1 MNNIPQRQTGG
12 AAFRTALLIVT
23 LFQLSLIFAA
33 PAVNADSGQQ
43 AKLDALLESLQ
54 QVKSRL
60 KKNTAKQGKLQQSI
74 ERTETEIGELAGEQ
88 RALSR
93 QQEML
98 AAELAT
104 LVTQQAQLQ
113 ASIDEQKVL
122 VSEHLLKIYK
132 TGNRN
137 PVQLLLE
144 NGNPADIDRQLEYL
158 ARINKARNE
167 LLDNY
172 SDLLDQQR
180 ANERETKVKQA
191 ALAENQQQLAA
202 RKQKLEK
209 LQAERSEAL
218 AGIKDEIGSDKH
230 ELEQLEKDRLAL
242 QMLLDS
248 MSDVMEQAPTVDTDF
263 SGIAQ
268 HREFASAKGQLSWP
282 VKGKLLKP
290 ADSRWQGITI
300 ASREGSSVQAI
311 FPGRVIFSDWFT
323 GQGLLLIVD
332 HGEGYWSLYGRNQSL
347 LKNEG
352 DSVIA
357 GETIAT
363 VGNSGGQT
371 ESALYFEI
379 RHNGKPSNPRQ
390 WCRS

>member
-1 MNNIPQRQTGG
+1 LNNRQQQHNRS
-12 AAFRTALLIVT
+12 AKNWARLFLCVPLLFS
-23 LFQLSLIFAA
+23 LLSTA
-33 PAVNADSGQQ
+33 PANPANPGQQ
-43 AKLDALLESLQ
+43 AELDAVLQNLQ

-60 KKNTAKQGKLQQSI
+60 KKNTTRQSRLQQSI
-74 ERTETEIGELAGEQ
+74 ERTETEIGELASEQ
-88 RALSR
+88 RALSQ
-93 QQEML
+93 QQETL
-98 AAELAT
+98 AAELAA
-104 LVTQQAQLQ
+104 LAEQQIQLQ
-113 ASIDEQKVL
+113 ARIDEQKAL

-158 ARINKARNE
+158 ARINQARNE

-172 SDLLDQQR
+172 SNLLDQQKANAR
-180 ANERETKVKQA
+180 ATEVKQV
-191 ALAENQQQLAA
+191 ALTENQRQLAM
-202 RKQKLEK
+202 RKQKLDRLQEK
-209 LQAERSEAL
+209 RSKSL
-218 AGIKDEIGSDKH
+218 AGISKEIGSDKQRLDQ
-230 ELEQLEKDRLAL
+230 LEQDRLAL
-242 QMLLDS
+242 QVLLDR
-248 MSDVMEQAPTVDTDF
+248 MSDVLEQAPAVDTDF

-268 HREFASAKGQLSWP
+268 HRQFASAKGQLSWP

-290 ADSRWQGITI
+290 SDSRWQGITI
-300 ASREGSSVQAI
+300 ASRAGSSVQAI

-332 HGEGYWSLYGRNQSL
+332 HGEGYWSLYGHNQSL

-371 ESALYFEI
+371 VSALYFEI